1 MADRSKK
8 VQSETPASLEID
20 VFATDAELLVDAAE
34 FAARL
39 GWTIRPE
46 LIEGLHGANVS
57 EATGSICALLD
68 PPTPR
73 ELVALAKR
81 RRGSTRPLVF
91 AFVGASAEHADALA
105 LAGDLGLVACEDVG
119 AAMAAM
125 ALLEAKAQAPWA
137 ASLRDVSNVDRAR
150 LTLPEADAS
159 SSKAARFLRLADGCL
174 AWGTSAESAQR
185 VGSARDSAAAAN
197 ALLAAE
203 TDGSMPHPETD
214 AGVVRAAKEVL
225 FGPQR
230 ALSDPASKAA
240 LRHYGL
246 PLPVE
251 ELCAS
256 PSRASSE
263 ATRFGFPVR
272 IALTSP
278 DLRVWDHPDLADDAV
293 MNAAQVRD
301 VFRQLTTLANVRNP
315 AARVLGVTVTATTQT
330 SALLEMQA
338 EPIGD
343 SDAVLLRIG
352 FADPHGLA
360 SGDATVTV
368 LPASEARIER
378 ALGRLLG
385 SELLLGGR
393 SAALRQATLDSIRD
407 VIVRIGRFVHEHR
420 HEIESVE
427 LRPVAVLAGGSAE
440 VREACVRVGDAFA
453 KHLDEI

>member
-1 MADRSKK
+1 VAENSKK
-8 VQSETPASLEID
+8 AQSETLPSVEIA

-34 FAARL
+34 LAARI
-39 GWTIRPE
+39 GWAIRPE
-46 LIEGLHGANVS
+46 LVDRADPSNTTTS
-57 EATGSICALLD
+57 AKSIYALLK
-68 PPTPR
+68 PPTPT
-73 ELVALAKR
+73 ELVELAKR
-81 RRGSTRPLVF
+81 RRLASEPWVF

-105 LAGDLGLVACEDVG
+105 LAGDLGLVACEDIG

-125 ALLEAKAQAPWA
+125 ALLVTEARAPWA
-137 ASLRDVSNVDRAR
+137 ASLRDVSTVDRAR
-150 LTLPEADAS
+150 LTLPEADVGS
-159 SSKAARFLRLADGCL
+159 TKGPRFLRLHDGCL
-174 AWGTSAESAQR
+174 AWGTSSESAQR
-185 VGSARDSAAAAN
+185 VGSARDAAAAAN

-203 TDGSMPHPETD
+203 TDGSMPHPDTD
-214 AGVVRAAKEVL
+214 GKVIRAAREVL
-225 FGPQR
+225 FGPPR
-230 ALSDPASKAA
+230 ALSDPASKSA

-251 ELCAS
+251 DLCAS
-256 PSRASSE
+256 PSRASTE
-263 ATRFGFPVR
+263 ATRLGFPVR

-278 DLRVWDHPDLADDAV
+278 DLRVWDHPDLADDTV

-301 VFRQLTTLANVRNP
+301 VFRQLTTLANVRNS

-330 SALLEMQA
+330 SALLEMEA

-352 FADPHGLA
+352 FADAHGLA
-360 SGDATVTV
+360 SGDSTVTV

-393 SAALRQATLDSIRD
+393 SAALRQATFESIRD
-407 VIVRIGRFVHEHR
+407 VIVRVGQFVHEHR
-420 HEIESVE
+420 AELESVE
-427 LRPVAVLAGGSAE
+427 LRPVAVIAGGRAE
-440 VREACVRVGDAFA
+440 VREACVHVGDAFA